1 VGLKSKSRLET
12 AKERAESAS
21 HTLGHKVGPVVSSA
35 KDKAKPYAEKAVER
49 GATAASAAVDKVSPV
64 VDEALHKVG
73 PATTD
78 AAEKARERFNDDV
91 LPKISSVLTA
101 LAAAAEPVVEETSK
115 RGKATK
121 AALKGEIEAP
131 KKTHRL
137 RKVVIALGFGAMA
150 AAAVKR
156 FLTPKEPAWQSTP
169 TAGASYGSSSTSP
182 STTRPRTGTDDK
194 LPGTERVADQ
204 PGDKD
209 IADKATAPTPPTPPT
224 APTAPTAPTGAADA
238 KADEPKKAEGE
249 TLKKAADS
257 SLGDA
262 ESKPAAKKSTARRRT
277 GTTSNPSSN
286 GSNSCVR
293 SDASEGRDPL

>member
-21 HTLGHKVGPVVSSA
+21 HTLGQKVGPVVSSA

-91 LPKISSVLTA
+91 LPKITGALVA

-137 RKVVIALGFGAMA
+137 RKVVIALGFSAMA

-169 TAGASYGSSSTSP
+169 TAGANYGSSSTSP
-182 STTRPRTGTDDK
+182 STTRPRTSTDDK

-204 PGDKD
+204 PGDD
-209 IADKATAPTPPTPPT
+209 IADKAA
-224 APTAPTAPTGAADA
+224 AATGAKSDQP
-238 KADEPKKAEGE
+238 KTEPEPKTEPKTEPKPEGE
-249 TLKKAADS
+249 TLKEAAADS

-262 ESKPAAKKSTARRRT
+262 ESKPAAKKSAARRRT
-277 GTTSNPSSN
+277 GTTTDPSSN
-286 GSNSCVR
+286 GSNS
-293 SDASEGRDPL
+293 